1 MMNKNESANVNKK
14 VSKVSKENKKTSG
27 NKRRKQ
33 AEGFTIKE
41 LLGDLEIKF

>member
-1 MMNKNESANVNKK
+1 MTNENNVIANTKANKT
-14 VSKVSKENKKTSG
+14 NKKTSE
-27 NKRRKQ
+27 NKRRKP